1 MSSKPEVAV
10 IGLGTMGHPF
20 AANLLKAGFNV
31 HVWNR
36 SPGKDEDLVAAGAKS
51 GESAADAARHA
62 DVVIS
67 MLSTPEVTEQV
78 LFDEG
83 VLAALGKESVLAQM
97 GTIGI
102 EATLKLAKRSQDEF
116 PDVIWI
122 DAPVSGSKKPAEDAT
137 LLVLASGDEK
147 RASHK
152 VQPVFDA
159 IGKGTRWLGDI
170 GAGSRMKLVVNA
182 WLVMLMQGTTETAL
196 LAQELGFTTDDLW
209 SVLDGGPLAAPYMK
223 PKLAKIA
230 NNDFS
235 TEMALEWGLKDA
247 LLALDAGKKETLPTL
262 NEVANVWKEAS
273 DSGLAKKDISSVSE
287 FLGKR

>member
-36 SPGKDEDLVAAGAKS
+36 SPGKDEDLVAAGAKR

-102 EATLKLAKRSQDEF
+102 NATLKLAKRSEDEF
-116 PDVIWI
+116 PDIIWI

-147 RASHK
+147 RAGDK

-182 WLVMLMQGTTETAL
+182 WLVMLMQGTAETAL
-196 LAQELGFTTDDLW
+196 LAQQLGFTTDDLW

-223 PKLAKIA
+223 PKLAKIE

-262 NEVANVWKEAS
+262 HEVANVWKEAS
-273 DSGLAKKDISSVSE
+273 DSGLAKEDISSVSE
-287 FLGKR
+287 FLRKH